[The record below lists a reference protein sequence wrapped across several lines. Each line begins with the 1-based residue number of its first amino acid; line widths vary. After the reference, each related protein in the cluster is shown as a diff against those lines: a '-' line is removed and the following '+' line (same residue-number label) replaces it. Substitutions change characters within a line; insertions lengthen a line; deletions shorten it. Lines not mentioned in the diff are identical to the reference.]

1 MFTAALLTAA
11 QNCIHR
17 GMKKFWYIHTM
28 EYYAAMQKDGQQLHT
43 TQKNL
48 TDVTLSERSQTP
60 KNAC

>member
-1 MFTAALLTAA
+1 MFPAAFLTTA
-11 QNCIHR
+11 QNGIHR

-28 EYYAAMQKDGQQLHT
+28 EYRAAMQKGERQLHT